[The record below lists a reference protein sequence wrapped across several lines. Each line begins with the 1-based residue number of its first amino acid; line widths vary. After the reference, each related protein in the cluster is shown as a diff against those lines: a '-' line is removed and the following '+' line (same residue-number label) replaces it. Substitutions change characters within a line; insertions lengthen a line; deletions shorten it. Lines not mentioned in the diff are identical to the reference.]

1 MDIREVQT
9 PDGTRWQCA
18 EAMIKPAD
26 DKSSPS
32 GREERDLVTVV
43 CTPTGG
49 AQSVRIELEVDW
61 KASVPD
67 EELSRA
73 IEENRE

>member
-1 MDIREVQT
+1 MDIKEIQT
-9 PDGTRWQCA
+9 ADGIRWQCA

-32 GREERDLVTVV
+32 GKDERDLVMVV

-49 AQSVRIELEVDW
+49 AQSVRIELKTDW
-61 KASVPD
+61 KESVPD
-67 EELSRA
+67 EELARA
-73 IEENRE
+73 IEQNRK